1 MQPQMHSQEV
11 VIDDKYLLEQK
22 YSNMLQDVLAEKQME
37 LFEAPSVVQL
47 LKKYQREKMLSRSN
61 KPDVESQKS
70 SVDLKKSDKSML
82 CKSQSNIEDEKSSFG
97 LKTESDVMSSN
108 EIIQV
113 IDSSTDF
120 SIANCYNTPW
130 TQNNFSCDLVSSK
143 YDASYQHDTSS
154 QLLTNVSEANSN
166 QPE

>member
-1 MQPQMHSQEV
+1 MFMHMITLIYNLPIYHANFLYFS
-11 VIDDKYLLEQK
+11 
-22 YSNMLQDVLAEKQME
+22 
-37 LFEAPSVVQL
+37 
-47 LKKYQREKMLSRSN
+47 
-61 KPDVESQKS
+61 
-70 SVDLKKSDKSML
+70 
-82 CKSQSNIEDEKSSFG
+82 DEKSSFG

-154 QLLTNVSEANSN
+154 QLLSNVSEANSN

>member
-1 MQPQMHSQEV
+1 MHKITLIYNLPIYHENFL
-11 VIDDKYLLEQK
+11 YF
-22 YSNMLQDVLAEKQME
+22 A
-37 LFEAPSVVQL
+37 
-47 LKKYQREKMLSRSN
+47 
-61 KPDVESQKS
+61 
-70 SVDLKKSDKSML
+70 
-82 CKSQSNIEDEKSSFG
+82 DEKSSFG
-97 LKTESDVMSSN
+97 LKTESHVMSSN

-120 SIANCYNTPW
+120 SIANSYNTPW

-154 QLLTNVSEANSN
+154 QLLSNVSEANSN